1 MSEAATK
8 RIHRKQTLMTT
19 QEITLDQNSDDG
31 TITLDDGTELYI
43 HGNEGRSGC
52 ESGWYWLN

>member
-1 MSEAATK
+1 
-8 RIHRKQTLMTT
+8 MTT